1 LKILDPFE
9 AFVLRLLLD
18 QWFKMRIATFACS
31 VTWLV
36 FAISSLALSASPQE
50 ATPVVAEQDTV
61 DFQLDDFRGRSW
73 SMAEFQE
80 RPIVVVVFL
89 GTECPLAAT
98 YSLRVQ
104 ELADKYQERGVQF
117 LAIDS
122 NVQDSLEE
130 MSAFARR
137 QKLEVPFLKD
147 SQAKVADQLG
157 ATRTPEAFVLN
168 ERREVAY
175 RGRVDD
181 QYGIGYTQ
189 KSPQSREVADAIEA
203 LLQKKD
209 VVTSRT
215 EAVGCLIGRQR
226 TSAAD
231 SSVTYASHVAP
242 ILNNHCVRC
251 HREGQIG
258 PFSLD
263 NYANAAAWSEM
274 IGEVIRDKRMPPW
287 HADPAHGKFANDCSL
302 SAEDEKTLLAWVA
315 GGAAEGDPTQT
326 PAPPQFVSGWQ
337 LPKKPDYVCDIM
349 PKPYKV
355 KATGDI
361 PYKHFVVEPKFTEDK
376 WVRAA
381 EMRPGC
387 LGVVHHILCFV
398 VPADA
403 TRLEQEIDGFL
414 VGYVPGMLPPALP
427 DGYAKKIKAG
437 SKLVFQVHFTPNGRE
452 QLEQSQLG
460 LVFADDASV
469 THEVLTTCAVNPKIT
484 IPANDPNYTIKAR
497 NRFPLGEWPILGMM
511 PHMHL
516 RGKSF
521 RYEAILPD
529 GKREVLLD
537 VSRFDFNWQ
546 ISYQLAE
553 PLTLPAR
560 TRIECVASYDNSS
573 ANLNNPDPS
582 QTVRWGDQTW
592 EEMMI
597 GYFDVAIP
605 KAEAEK
611 IRDKMLRR

>member
-1 LKILDPFE
+1 
-9 AFVLRLLLD
+9 
-18 QWFKMRIATFACS
+18 MRISIAF
-31 VTWLV
+31 LV
-36 FAISSLALSASPQE
+36 SSFLIGISSALVAIPQDE
-50 ATPVVAEQDTV
+50 AKKVPGKGAI
-61 DFQLDDFRGRSW
+61 DFQLDDFRGRNW
-73 SMAEFQE
+73 SLAEFRE

-89 GTECPLAAT
+89 GTECPLATT

-104 ELADKYQERGVQF
+104 ELADKYQDRGVQF
-117 LAIDS
+117 LAVDS
-122 NVQDSLEE
+122 NVQDTLEE
-130 MSAFARR
+130 MAAFSRR

-147 SQAKVADQLG
+147 PQATVADQMG

-168 ERREVAY
+168 EQREIVY
-175 RGRVDD
+175 RGRIDD
-181 QYGIGYTQ
+181 QHGIGYTQ
-189 KSPQSREVADAIEA
+189 KVPQTQEVSDAIEA
-203 LLQKKD
+203 LLQNKEIA
-209 VVTSRT
+209 VSRT
-215 EAVGCLIGRQR
+215 DAVGCLIGRQR
-226 TSAAD
+226 KSAID
-231 SSVTYASHVAP
+231 SSISYASHVAP

-263 NYANAAAWSEM
+263 NYADASAWSEM

-302 SAEDEKTLLAWVA
+302 SVNDEQTLLAWVS
-315 GGAAEGDPTQT
+315 GGAAEGDPTKT
-326 PAPPQFVSGWQ
+326 PAPPQFTTGWQ
-337 LPKKPDYVCDIM
+337 LPKEPDYVCDIM
-349 PKPYKV
+349 PKPYRV

-361 PYKHFVVEPKFTEDK
+361 PYKHFVVDPKFTGDK

-381 EMRPGC
+381 EMRPSC

-398 VPADA
+398 VPAGA
-403 TRLEQEIDGFL
+403 TELEQELDGFL

-427 DGYAKKIKAG
+427 NGYAKKLEAG

-452 QLEQSQLG
+452 QLEQSQMG

-469 THEVLTTCAVNPKIT
+469 THEVITTCAVNPKIT
-484 IPANDPNYTIKAR
+484 IPANDPDYTVNAR
-497 NRFPLGEWPILGMM
+497 NRFPLGKWPILGMM

-529 GKREVLLD
+529 GKRQVLLD
-537 VSRFDFNWQ
+537 VPRFDFNWQ
-546 ISYQLAE
+546 TSYQLSE

-560 TRIECVASYDNSS
+560 TRIECVAAFDNSS

-611 IRDKMLRR
+611 IRNKMLRR